1 MNSLGKAR
9 FLLEPP
15 KGSSDRFE
23 GGRKELVIL
32 EEGAP
37 FGLSQRLLLLQSP
50 PQVTVVDSKNH
61 PPYKHTYTNNK
72 PLTCFSWSS
81 TAWGHFGMT
90 AQQEAGLEVLK
101 RHIPGRK
108 RERSQIASCF
118 PLAFS
123 SPLPTGFGA
132 CQTPAVPRSHL
143 LRPALS
149 CLCISAVL
157 HHPMYKT
164 EADWYFSQDFR
175 EVWLHYLMSYS
186 DRFIVRGWA
195 ISRFKVQ
202 SVLNE
207 NNTFLHIRK
216 KNIQMNSIVW
226 WFHCVMK
233 CCAGLGCGY
242 SFHGPLDRMHLYL
255 PLVDSMLISVT
266 Q

>member
-123 SPLPTGFGA
+123 SPPPYGIRCLPDPSCSEEPPPTSSPVMSMHQRCVTSPYVQDWGWLIFFSRL
-132 CQTPAVPRSHL
+132 QRSL
-143 LRPALS
+143 TTLS
-149 CLCISAVL
+149 NVI
-157 HHPMYKT
+157 
-164 EADWYFSQDFR
+164 
-175 EVWLHYLMSYS
+175 
-186 DRFIVRGWA
+186 
-195 ISRFKVQ
+195 
-202 SVLNE
+202 
-207 NNTFLHIRK
+207 
-216 KNIQMNSIVW
+216 
-226 WFHCVMK
+226 
-233 CCAGLGCGY
+233 
-242 SFHGPLDRMHLYL
+242 
-255 PLVDSMLISVT
+255 
-266 Q
+266 